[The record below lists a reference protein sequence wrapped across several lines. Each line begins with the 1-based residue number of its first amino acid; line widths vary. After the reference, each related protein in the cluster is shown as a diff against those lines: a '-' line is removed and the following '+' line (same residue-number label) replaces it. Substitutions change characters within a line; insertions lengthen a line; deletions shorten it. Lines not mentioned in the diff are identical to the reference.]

1 MRLTVFFL
9 ASFIIISCQ
18 KKTVTNIPEGE
29 TQYVSVKKDSPA
41 IMLVLKDW
49 TNSDIPLR
57 QIVDSLGLTPRQ
69 LSVRITKSAYELG
82 IYNGDILLKN
92 YPVVFGSNPLDD
104 KLREGDQ
111 CTPEG
116 TFKMRS
122 KYDHKKWTRFIWI
135 DYPNAESWKK
145 HNAAKKKGLITK
157 HAGIG
162 GEIGIHGVPAG
173 YDEAVDYRQ
182 NWTLGCI
189 SMKNKD
195 VIDLYPFITT
205 STVIEI
211 RK

>member
-1 MRLTVFFL
+1 MRPTVFFL

-18 KKTVTNIPEGE
+18 KKAVTNIPEEE

-41 IMLVLKDW
+41 IMPVLKNW

-69 LSVRITKSAYELG
+69 LSVRITKSEYELG

-116 TFKMRS
+116 TFEMRS

-157 HAGIG
+157 NADIG

-173 YDEAVDYRQ
+173 YDEAVDYRR